1 MNPPGVN
8 TMSRPRIALLF
19 SGQPRCADGLSYQAF
34 KTCLLDRYDVD
45 VYAHFWGDIESNK
58 STGSA
63 SANLERFKELYSPKA
78 VRVDPPLRADEFP
91 LPFLQ
96 PHSPVPLTRENILT
110 LKAANWAYWV
120 RNCVSMYTSM
130 GRVYELFKGESSGEY
145 DWIIRTRTDCV
156 LLRCP
161 DLSALER
168 GYLYAPQWHGST
180 QGVLVN
186 HALIVSPSFAPALF
200 GIRET
205 LEQLPGKMDE
215 EFVFQRLR
223 TTDTLRYVR
232 TIPLS
237 QFYPTLTRDGV
248 QTDRPEPGIAP
259 SVVSPPYTQYVWGT
273 SAWKKIQFG

>member
-1 MNPPGVN
+1 M
-8 TMSRPRIALLF
+8 PRLKVALLF
-19 SGQPRCADGLSYQAF
+19 SGQPRCIDGLSYQAF

-45 VYAHFWGDIESNK
+45 VFAHFWGDIESNK
-58 STGSA
+58 STGTT
-63 SANLERFKELYSPKA
+63 SANLERFTELYAPKA
-78 VRVDPPLRADEFP
+78 IRVDPPLRADEFP
-91 LPFLQ
+91 LAWIQ
-96 PHSPVPLTRENILT
+96 PHSPVPLTPETILD
-110 LKAANWAYWV
+110 LKSSNWAYWV

-130 GRVYELFKGESSGEY
+130 GRVYEVFKAHGGEY

-161 DLSALER
+161 DLAAIER
-168 GYLYAPQWHGST
+168 NHIYGPQWHTLG

-186 HALIVSPSFAPALF
+186 HALIVAPQLAPALF
-200 GIRET
+200 GLRET

-215 EFVFQRLR
+215 DFIFHRLR
-223 TTDTLRYVR
+223 TTNTLRYVR

-248 QTDRPEPGIAP
+248 KTDRPEPGLAP
-259 SVVSPPYTQYVWGT
+259 LVTAPPYTQYVWDTVGT